1 MEIHQLR
8 YFIAVAEYKH
18 FTKAAEALHI
28 AQPSVSQQIQK
39 LEAELG
45 SPLLH
50 RMKRGVTL
58 TEAGQT
64 FLPWARR
71 IVGDLATAR
80 AEVAELASLQRGSL
94 AIGATPSL
102 ATRFL
107 PAVTATLPEGW
118 AIVDDTPTYH
128 AMRPKGDDAIGV
140 YLFRDPVAASQDP
153 SCPDTP
159 EPDVGTTAAEL
170 GAWMSKR
177 PGLVASEPLA
187 TSVGGLK
194 GVVLDLGIRDGWA
207 RSCSFAGGAPT
218 VPLLVSRSP
227 GLRWVVVGDERLRI
241 HLLDLP
247 SGGRVALDI
256 DAFAGGRIDE
266 LLRVATPIVSSLR
279 FSGT

>member
-1 MEIHQLR
+1 MC
-8 YFIAVAEYKH
+8 
-18 FTKAAEALHI
+18 
-28 AQPSVSQQIQK
+28 SS
-39 LEAELG
+39 
-45 SPLLH
+45 
-50 RMKRGVTL
+50 
-58 TEAGQT
+58 
-64 FLPWARR
+64 
-71 IVGDLATAR
+71 DL
-80 AEVAELASLQRGSL
+80 
-94 AIGATPSL
+94 
-102 ATRFL
+102 
-107 PAVTATLPEGW
+107 
-118 AIVDDTPTYH
+118 VDDTPTYL

-159 EPDVGTTAAEL
+159 EPDVGKTAAEL

-247 SGGRVALDI
+247 SGGLVAVDI

-279 FSGT
+279 FSVT